1 MRQSVAWQEDKSA
14 EHRHHRSDGCTLSF
28 RRHGI
33 TLISCGAPP
42 DFRLNGVGVQGA
54 HVVLCFVGIQALPP
68 RTVGQRV
75 APVIW
80 QKMQVELFAEREPCA
95 SPSRV
100 CRTTGGACLLVVDTV
115 ASCGIEADHLV

>member
-1 MRQSVAWQEDKSA
+1 MQSIATTDRTVAPFSWDHS
-14 EHRHHRSDGCTLSF
+14 HFLRSPSRLSGE
-28 RRHGI
+28 RR
-33 TLISCGAPP
+33 
-42 DFRLNGVGVQGA
+42 GVQGA
-54 HVVLCFVGIQALPP
+54 HVVLCFVGIQGLPT

-75 APVIW
+75 PRVIW
-80 QKMQVELFAEREPCA
+80 QKMQVELFAEQETCD